1 VQLYHVPAASPLVQP
16 IHVLR
21 HEGEARDPTLELCE
35 RQVSRGR
42 IGLRHEFA
50 PPLVALLHQAWIP
63 VGSLSGREP
72 LKIVALLE
80 PCLGLAEGWH
90 PALSRDPRARK
101 RDHALGVAE
110 GSDQVLWDIL
120 RADATPFS
128 ERFRPFSC
136 STWRVSLKTP
146 RASRLP
152 SAATSTWGVGRV
164 RLTACELESSRPFL
178 CRLANRLRVAAPA
191 VRPLRGPYKRA

>member
-1 VQLYHVPAASPLVQP
+1 VQLYHVPAANPLVQP

-50 PPLVALLHQAWIP
+50 PPLVALPHQAWIP

-72 LKIVALLE
+72 LKIVALPE

-110 GSDQVLWDIL
+110 GSDQVLRDIL
-120 RADATPFS
+120 RADLVPAKALRNVLDLLT
-128 ERFRPFSC
+128 
-136 STWRVSLKTP
+136 TG
-146 RASRLP
+146 RLYKFTLP
-152 SAATSTWGVGRV
+152 LV
-164 RLTACELESSRPFL
+164 RRSS
-178 CRLANRLRVAAPA
+178 NEY
-191 VRPLRGPYKRA
+191 G